1 MTIADINARKK
12 MMNSAYGPNYR
23 DEVRQQTIDRIRR
36 EMSKPRIPVDKVM
49 IVDRSGMDHNIKT
62 GRPPTMKREAREAW
76 ERAREEAS
84 IDKLF
89 GLSP

>member
-1 MTIADINARKK
+1 MSIADVRASRQSLNAIF
-12 MMNSAYGPNYR
+12 GPNQR
-23 DEVRQQTIDRIRR
+23 DAVRSEKIDRMRR

-62 GRPPTMKREAREAW
+62 GRPPTMKKEAREAW

-84 IDKLF
+84 IEKLF
-89 GLSP
+89 R